1 MSDRGFLLID
11 KPSGMTSHDVVAR
24 VRRAINI
31 RKVGHAGTL
40 DPLATGLLVCG
51 VGPATKLMRFVQDLP
66 KEYVGQIQFGVA
78 TDSLDAD
85 GEETY
90 RQPMLVTPADLE
102 AVIGKFTGT
111 VYQVP
116 PMVSALKVGGRRL
129 HELARQGIEVER
141 EARPVEIY
149 SLQVLDVRPQ
159 EYTEAVIRVVC
170 AKGTY
175 VRVLADDL
183 AKALGGRAH
192 LKALRRLKTGALS
205 VEHAITLERL
215 DELGEA
221 GRWDTALLSP
231 FDALASLPHCL
242 LRSEVADR
250 VRNGARLTVEEVPGQ
265 WTEGDIVRLADTAE
279 NLLAVYRLVSG
290 TFVPEVVLP

>member
-11 KPSGMTSHDVVAR
+11 KPGGMTSHDVVAR

-31 RKVGHAGTL
+31 DKVGHAGTL

-51 VGPATKLMRFVQDLP
+51 VGPATKLIRFVQDLP

-90 RQPMLVTPADLE
+90 RRPMTVTAADLD
-102 AVIGKFTGT
+102 ALIGQFTGT

-116 PMVSALKVGGRRL
+116 PMVSALKVEGRRL

-159 EYTEAVIRVVC
+159 KYSEAVIRVVC

-192 LKALRRLKTGALS
+192 LKALRRLKTGSLS

-215 DELGEA
+215 DELGDA

-231 FDALASLPHCL
+231 YDALASLPHCL

-250 VRNGARLTVEEVPGQ
+250 VRNGARLAVEEVPGP
-265 WTEGDIVRLADTAE
+265 WTEGDVVRLADTSE
-279 NLLAVYRLVSG
+279 NLLAVHRLVSG

>member
-11 KPSGMTSHDVVAR
+11 KPAGMTSHDVVAR

-90 RQPMLVTPADLE
+90 RRPMLVTADDLDG
-102 AVIGKFTGT
+102 VTGQFTGT

-141 EARPVEIY
+141 EARPVEIH
-149 SLQVLDVRPQ
+149 SLQVLDVRTQ
-159 EYTEAVIRVVC
+159 EYSEAVIRVVC

-192 LKALRRLKTGALS
+192 LRALRRLKTGSLS

-221 GRWDTALLSP
+221 GKWDTALLSP
-231 FDALASLPHCL
+231 FDALASLPFCL

-250 VRNGARLTVEEVPGQ
+250 VRNGARLTIEEVPGH
-265 WTEGDIVRLADTAE
+265 WAEGDVVRLADTSE
-279 NLLAVYRLVSG
+279 NLLAVHRLASG
-290 TFVPEVVLP
+290 KFVPEVVLP

>member
-11 KPSGMTSHDVVAR
+11 KPAGMTSHDVVAR

-90 RQPMLVTPADLE
+90 RRPMLVTEADLD
-102 AVIGKFTGT
+102 ALIGQFTGT

-159 EYTEAVIRVVC
+159 EYSEAVIRVVC

-192 LKALRRLKTGALS
+192 LKALRRLKTGSLS
-205 VEHAITLERL
+205 VEHAVTLERL
-215 DELGEA
+215 DALGEA

-231 FDALASLPHCL
+231 FDTLASLPHCL

-250 VRNGARLTVEEVPGQ
+250 VRHGARLAVEEVPGQ
-265 WTEGDIVRLADTAE
+265 WTEGDIVRLADT
-279 NLLAVYRLVSG
+279 
-290 TFVPEVVLP
+290 